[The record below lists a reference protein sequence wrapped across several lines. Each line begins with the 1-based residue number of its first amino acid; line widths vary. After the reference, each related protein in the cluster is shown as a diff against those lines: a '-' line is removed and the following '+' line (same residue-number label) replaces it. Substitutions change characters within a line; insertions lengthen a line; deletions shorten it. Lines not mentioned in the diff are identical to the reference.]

1 MLKASGKSL
10 AQESKVLAGGGGG
23 GLRHLRV
30 E

>member
-10 AQESKVLAGGGGG
+10 AQESKVLAGGGG
-23 GLRHLRV
+23 LRHLRV